1 MKYFAQRMMR
11 RMGLEVRRSTF
22 TRNVMDF
29 VTDRQIDVVLDVGAN
44 VGQFAES
51 LRGKGYRGKIVSF
64 EPVSEEYQAL
74 AAKAA
79 ADANWNVNNF
89 ALGDRAETAEINV
102 SESSVF
108 NSLLPVTDAAVR
120 FTETA
125 APLRT
130 ETIEVRTLDDVFPT
144 APGNTL
150 LKIDTQGYEQQVL
163 QGGRH
168 LLPMMKGVL
177 MELPIIHL
185 YEATWQFHE
194 AVAFMEEAGFI
205 PAQIHPVNYHP
216 TDSMSL
222 IEVDCLFRPRD
233 SRLD

>member
-1 MKYFAQRMMR
+1 M
-11 RMGLEVRRSTF
+11 
-22 TRNVMDF
+22 
-29 VTDRQIDVVLDVGAN
+29 
-44 VGQFAES
+44 
-51 LRGKGYRGKIVSF
+51 
-64 EPVSEEYQAL
+64 
-74 AAKAA
+74 
-79 ADANWNVNNF
+79 
-89 ALGDRAETAEINV
+89 
-102 SESSVF
+102 
-108 NSLLPVTDAAVR
+108 
-120 FTETA
+120 
-125 APLRT
+125 
-130 ETIEVRTLDDVFPT
+130 DDVFPT